1 SIVNRHSDTR
11 YIHSFPT
18 RRSSDLAD
26 SAEPDT
32 IDRLKKGWKPDEL
45 PRDLFNTY
53 PRLAKGFF
61 IEKAIKGPGS
71 IKAGI
76 SLMTGMNLLDRKSTR
91 LNSSHVKIS
100 YAVFC
105 LK

>member
-18 RRSSDLAD
+18 RRSSDIAD
-26 SAEPDT
+26 RAEPDT
-32 IDRLKKGWKPDEL
+32 IDRLTKGWKPDEL

-61 IEKAIKGPGS
+61 IEKPIKGPGS

-76 SLMTGMNLLDRKSTR
+76 SLMAGMNLFAVEESKDLW
-91 LNSSHVKIS
+91 NEIYNWI
-100 YAVFC
+100 YAVD
-105 LK
+105 K